1 MGTPG
6 HSFLGWGEGLTEPG
20 GVWVLPDAWRDHT
33 GSGQVVPEQAAWLG
47 GGGGTLQVLHPAGLW
62 ELLRPE

>member
-1 MGTPG
+1 M
-6 HSFLGWGEGLTEPG
+6 
-20 GVWVLPDAWRDHT
+20 WVLPDAWGDHT